1 MSVDRLKIWEVLFK
15 RAMRVLDTALK
26 IGVPADD
33 WSFGGGTVLML
44 KHMHRFSKDI
54 DIFVSDPQ
62 YVTAFSPRVN
72 DRAEDESTLYDE
84 QHQYVKLYFPEGEVD
99 FVASPIISSNP
110 FETQQILG
118 RTVKVETPLEI
129 VAKKIRYRSDNL
141 KARDI
146 FDLALV
152 LERHPEYVA
161 ELSAMLFTQRLVLAQ
176 QLSSRDAVLRED
188 FAAID
193 TISYS
198 PSYEHCVEMMQRHF

>member
-99 FVASPIISSNP
+99 FVASPIISSAP
-110 FETQQILG
+110 F
-118 RTVKVETPLEI
+118 V
-129 VAKKIRYRSDNL
+129 
-141 KARDI
+141 
-146 FDLALV
+146 
-152 LERHPEYVA
+152 
-161 ELSAMLFTQRLVLAQ
+161 
-176 QLSSRDAVLRED
+176 LSSARTPVVSFFTMPSFQSCIAFGSCSTFPTLMPIVDALWRV
-188 FAAID
+188 F
-193 TISYS
+193 S
-198 PSYEHCVEMMQRHF
+198 